1 MEKEPR
7 RSLTVVFQPPDS
19 DPTGRHERTFD
30 GVPGPIARQI
40 EEDFAA
46 SRRRDA
52 EMSPYQSYRYMDDG
66 REQLLALDYTEIV
79 RIYEK
84 DKGSLAR

>member
-1 MEKEPR
+1 MEKEPC
-7 RSLTVVFQPPDS
+7 RSLTVVFQPPAS
-19 DPTGRHERTFD
+19 DPIGRHERTFD
-30 GVPGPIARQI
+30 GVPASVARQI

-46 SRRRDA
+46 SRVEDA

-79 RIYEK
+79 GIYEK

>member
-1 MEKEPR
+1 MDREPR
-7 RSLTVVFQPPDS
+7 RSLTVVFQPPDP
-19 DPTGRHERTFD
+19 DPTGRHERTFE
-30 GVPGPIARQI
+30 GVPASVARQI

-46 SRRRDA
+46 FRTESA
-52 EMSPYQSYRYMDDG
+52 EMSPYQSYRYMDEG

-84 DKGSLAR
+84 EKDSLAR